1 MSPTKQIARLL
12 GLPPEQDRLVGD
24 VIMCREFAGPRE
36 VCAAL
41 AEVASLNRQH
51 EEALSRLWADQEV
64 AAVEIPGAARAVTRA
79 RELGFAVGL
88 VSDIWVPYYQ
98 AFLRA
103 CPDIAPLVDYA
114 ALSFRLGRKKPAEEL
129 YRAAL
134 EALDADPRRSVMI
147 GDTYEKDILP
157 AKNLGLA
164 TIWVLSRPERE
175 YPAMARVLWGEW
187 PRPDIIV
194 PDTSRLA
201 RALDELEQ
209 KRRGS
214 CTWK

>member
-12 GLPPEQDRLVGD
+12 GLPPGQDRLVGD
-24 VIMCREFAGPRE
+24 IIMCREFAGPRE
-36 VCAAL
+36 ACAAL
-41 AEVASLNRQH
+41 GEIVSLDPQH
-51 EEALSRLWADQEV
+51 KEALLRLWTDQEM
-64 AAVEIPGAARAVTRA
+64 AAVEIPGAAGAVLRA

-88 VSDIWVPYYQ
+88 VSDIWVPYYR

-103 CPDIAPLVDYA
+103 CPGIASLVDYA

-157 AKNLGLA
+157 AINMGLA
-164 TIWVLSRPERE
+164 AIWVLSRPERE

-194 PDTSRLA
+194 RDTSQLA
-201 RALDELEQ
+201 RALEELEQ
-209 KRRGS
+209 KRRDTCS
-214 CTWK
+214 WK